1 MNPRPV
7 LAPGKYLLLP
17 FDIGNPPHFS
27 SVSYMRKAVK
37 IVAADKTKSGK
48 PVRKI
53 GFPTQEKPRYV
64 TNFLQSR
71 RGAAY

>member
-1 MNPRPV
+1 
-7 LAPGKYLLLP
+7 
-17 FDIGNPPHFS
+17 
-27 SVSYMRKAVK
+27 MRKAVK

-64 TNFLQSR
+64 TNFYNL
-71 RGAAY
+71 AAVLRIELRARLWYH